1 MVIETVSIDLLKD
14 APYNPRVDLAQ
25 DDPDYIKV
33 KRSLETF
40 DLVEPVVW
48 NKRTGHIVSGHQ
60 RVKALRELGRTE
72 VEVSVVDLPLDEE
85 KKLNVRINKVKGR
98 WDYEKLADLI
108 ASLPEEDVELTGFE
122 DWEID
127 SLNVG
132 YDHIDDLLENNF
144 SDVAEREHKEKT
156 TFVITFSLPEEARDE
171 VEAFLAADELARDK
185 LVEAVVQKAKGV
197 DA

>member
-1 MVIETVSIDLLKD
+1 MVIKTIKLDLLKE

-48 NKRTGHIVSGHQ
+48 NKRTGHIVGGHQ

-156 TFVITFSLPEEARDE
+156 TFVITFSLPEDARDE
-171 VEAFLAADELARDK
+171 VEAFLAADELAREK
-185 LVEAVVQKAKGV
+185 LVEVVVRKAKGV

>member
-1 MVIETVSIDLLKD
+1 MIIETVSIDLLKE

-48 NKRTGHIVSGHQ
+48 NKRTGFIVSGHQ

-72 VEVSVVDLPLDEE
+72 AEVSVVDLPLDEE